1 MSSLLDRAFRF
12 GLGMAAVLSVVGL
25 ALVLARER
33 LDRLPSGS
41 SLGRLAQHASLFAA
55 VVVLAFGVFL
65 TAQAVIGRPV
75 F

>member
-1 MSSLLDRAFRF
+1 VIF

-33 LDRLPSGS
+33 LDRLPSS
-41 SLGRLAQHASLFAA
+41 SGLGRLAQHASLIAA
-55 VVVLAFGVFL
+55 VVVLAFGVYL
-65 TAQAVIGRPV
+65 TTQAVVGRPM